1 MLSLHKKNQPDMQP
15 RLFFMLMLA
24 LWGATSLTAQQQ
36 KQFTLD
42 ELIPGGKAHDQYH
55 PQIPAQYQWKGN
67 NLIMI
72 QNDSVWISPQP
83 GHFLKQSLLLTFKEI
98 QLKTKHPESPISQLI
113 FSPDG
118 SDEIQF
124 HTADGIGLFDINSR
138 EIPAFFNYPAESEHH
153 ILSPGNNLL
162 AYTRENN
169 LYLLDKNGKERAI
182 SNDSN
187 KEIIYG
193 QAVHRNEFGINRG
206 IFWSPR
212 GEKLAFYRMDE
223 TMVTGYPLVN
233 MSTGVAEA
241 KLMKYPMAGMKSH
254 EVTVGIYDTAT
265 AEIIYLQTE
274 PGDHY
279 LTNIAWSPDGEYV
292 YVAELNREQNHMQLN
307 RYSAT
312 TGERDKTLFEE
323 KHPKYVE
330 PENPVLFVKNRDD
343 QLIWQSR
350 RDGFNHLY
358 LYDTSG
364 KLLRQLTRGDRE
376 VTGVIG
382 FDEKGENLFFI
393 STQPVPMERHIYSV
407 TLKNGKIRR
416 HTSLSGIHRG
426 SVSLSGRYLLD
437 RHTAHDNPGRLDL
450 IDIHTA
456 DNTVLASATD
466 PFKQYTMPSVEMG
479 TLKAA
484 DGETDLYYRLVK
496 PADFDAAKKYPVV
509 VYVYGGPHS
518 QMVNNRWR
526 YGTGGWEIYMAQ
538 KGYLVF
544 VMDNRGTAYRGMD
557 FEQVTHRRLGVTE
570 AEDQMKGVAFLQSLP
585 YVDSERIGIHGWS
598 YGGFMTINMLLRYP
612 DAFRV
617 GVAGGP
623 VTDWKYYEVMY
634 GERYMDTPLENP
646 EGYTESSLLNKADQ
660 LRSRLLII
668 HGDEDPTVV
677 PQHSVQFL
685 KACIEAGTHPDLFI
699 YPGHGHNI
707 LGQDR
712 VHLHEHITRYFENF
726 IPSDEE

>member
-1 MLSLHKKNQPDMQP
+1 MQP
-15 RLFFMLMLA
+15 RLLFMLLLA
-24 LWGATSLTAQQQ
+24 ITAAAPLTAQQH

-42 ELIPGGKAHDQYH
+42 ELIPGGKSYNAYNPH
-55 PQIPAQYQWKGN
+55 IPAQYQWKGN
-67 NLIMI
+67 SLIRI
-72 QNDSVWISPQP
+72 QNDSVWASPHPGQP
-83 GHFLKQSLLLTFKEI
+83 LKKSLLLTFGDI
-98 QLKTKHPESPISQLI
+98 QRGTKHPESPVSQLI

-118 SDEIQF
+118 SDVTQF
-124 HTADGIGLFDINSR
+124 HTTHGIGLFDINSR
-138 EIPAFFNYPAESEHH
+138 QHLAFFNYPEGSKHH
-153 ILSPGNNLL
+153 ELSPGNNLL
-162 AYTRENN
+162 AYTWENN
-169 LYLLDKNGKERAI
+169 LYVLDRSGREHAI
-182 SNDSN
+182 SDERN
-187 KEIIYG
+187 KGIVYG
-193 QAVHRNEFGINRG
+193 QAVHRNEFGINSG
-206 IFWSPR
+206 IFWSPG
-212 GEKLAFYRMDE
+212 GEKIAFYRMDE
-223 TMVTGYPLVN
+223 TMVTDYPLVN
-233 MSTGVAEA
+233 MSARFAEA
-241 KLMKYPMAGMKSH
+241 KLIKYPMAGMKSH
-254 EVTVGIYDTAT
+254 EVTIGIYDTAT
-265 AEIIYLQTE
+265 EEILYLQTGG
-274 PGDHY
+274 GDHY
-279 LTNIAWSPDGEYV
+279 LTNIAWSPDGKYL

-323 KHPKYVE
+323 RHPKYVE
-330 PENPVLFVKNRDD
+330 PENPVLFVRTRDD
-343 QLIWQSR
+343 QFIWQSR

-364 KLLRQLTRGDRE
+364 KLLRQLTRGDWE

-393 STQPVPMERHIYSV
+393 STQPAPVERHIYSV
-407 TLKNGKIRR
+407 TLKTGIIKH
-416 HTSLSGIHRG
+416 HTFLPGIHTA
-426 SVSLSGRYLLD
+426 SASLSGRYLLD
-437 RHTAHDNPGRLDL
+437 RHTAHDNPGRIDL
-450 IDIHTA
+450 IDIRSG
-456 DNTVLASATD
+456 DKTVLASATD
-466 PFKQYTMPSVEMG
+466 PFKKHTVPSVEMG

-496 PADFDAAKKYPVV
+496 PADFDTAKKYPVV

-526 YGTGGWEIYMAQ
+526 YGAGGWEIYMAQ

-544 VMDNRGTAYRGMD
+544 VMDNRGTAYRGID

-585 YVDSERIGIHGWS
+585 YVDRARMGIHGWS

-612 DAFRV
+612 DAFKV

-634 GERYMDTPLENP
+634 GERYLDTPRENP
-646 EGYTESSLLNKADQ
+646 EGYAESSLLNKADQ
-660 LRSRLLII
+660 LQSRLLII

-699 YPGHGHNI
+699 YPGHGHNM

-712 VHLHEHITRYFENF
+712 VHLHEHITRYFEDF
-726 IPSDEE
+726 IHSD